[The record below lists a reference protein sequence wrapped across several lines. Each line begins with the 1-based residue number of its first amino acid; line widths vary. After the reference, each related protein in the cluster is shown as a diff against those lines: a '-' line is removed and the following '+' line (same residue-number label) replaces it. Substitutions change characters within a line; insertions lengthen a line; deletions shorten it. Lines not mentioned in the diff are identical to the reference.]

1 MDVVA
6 LQKKKK
12 VRVLEH
18 TPAVL
23 SGYRLVFSQQGPQY
37 VEPAYAGLKKE
48 VGSEVHGIAF
58 CMGKESV
65 EELDKTEAPKDGGY
79 GKETVTLNAY
89 GGRELV
95 AYTYVPNM
103 KSPFHEVAM
112 TEEEYLPSERY
123 KGIMCKGAEKLGLAQ
138 SYLTML
144 GSLPTYSSATRPEVL
159 QARAE
164 REKARDGLK
173 LITREELAGHKTD
186 SPWIS
191 CLGFVVNKYNWFLGS
206 HKGRDI
212 TSRVLMQ
219 FHGIPLDDN
228 DDGGFPPYPLVSC
241 LSAKELE
248 YVTSWL
254 DFYHV
259 GLQGDLVG
267 FLKEFKEEQ
276 DKGATNFVLPPVPE

>member
-1 MDVVA
+1 MYSAMAGEEGVWSFGYGSNMDVVA

-18 TPAVL
+18 TPAIL

-37 VEPAYAGLKKE
+37 VEPAYAGLKRE

-79 GKETVTLNAY
+79 GKETVSLKTY
-89 GGRELV
+89 DGRELK
-95 AYTYVPNM
+95 AYTYIPNTR
-103 KSPFHEVAM
+103 SPFHEVAM
-112 TEEEYLPSERY
+112 TTEEYLPSERY
-123 KGIMCKGAEKLGLAQ
+123 KGIMCKGAEKLGLSK

-144 GSLPTYSSATRPEVL
+144 NSLPTYSSATRPEVL

-173 LITREELAGHKTD
+173 LITREELAEHKTD

-228 DDGGFPPYPLVSC
+228 DDGGRPPYPLVSR
-241 LSAKELE
+241 LSAKEVKIL
-248 YVTSWL
+248 V
-254 DFYHV
+254 YHP
-259 GLQGDLVG
+259 L
-267 FLKEFKEEQ
+267 
-276 DKGATNFVLPPVPE
+276 

>member
-1 MDVVA
+1 MAGEEGVWSFGYGSNMDVVA

-79 GKETVTLNAY
+79 GKEMVTLNAY

-123 KGIMCKGAEKLGLAQ
+123 KGIMCKGAKKLGLAQ

-164 REKARDGLK
+164 RENARDGLK

-228 DDGGFPPYPLVSC
+228 DDGGCPPYPLVSS
-241 LSAKELE
+241 LSAKE
-248 YVTSWL
+248 VCR
-254 DFYHV
+254 H
-259 GLQGDLVG
+259 
-267 FLKEFKEEQ
+267 
-276 DKGATNFVLPPVPE
+276 FVLPPTV

>member
-1 MDVVA
+1 MAENDGVWSFGYGSNMDVVA

-12 VRVLEH
+12 VVVLEH

-37 VEPAYAGLKKE
+37 VEPAYAGLKRE
-48 VGSEVHGIAF
+48 DGSEVHGIAF
-58 CMGKESV
+58 CMAKESV

-79 GKETVTLNAY
+79 GKETVSLQAY
-89 GGRELV
+89 DGRKLE
-95 AYTYVPNM
+95 AYTYIPNM

-112 TEEEYLPSERY
+112 AEEEYLPSERY
-123 KGIMCKGAEKLGLAQ
+123 KGIMCRGAEKLGLAEP
-138 SYLTML
+138 YLTML
-144 GSLPTYSSATRPEVL
+144 NSLPTYNSATRPEVL
-159 QARAE
+159 RARAE
-164 REKARDGLK
+164 REKAREGLR
-173 LITREELAGHKTD
+173 LISREELAGHKTD

-228 DDGGFPPYPLVSC
+228 DDGGFPPYPLVSN
-241 LSAKELE
+241 LSQKEVEIL
-248 YVTSWL
+248 V
-254 DFYHV
+254 YHHMYKS
-259 GLQGDLVG
+259 LLVG
-267 FLKEFKEEQ
+267 VHYML
-276 DKGATNFVLPPVPE
+276 A

>member
-12 VRVLEH
+12 VRVLDH
-18 TPAVL
+18 TPAIL

-48 VGSEVHGIAF
+48 EGSEVHGIAF

-65 EELDKTEAPKDGGY
+65 GELDKTEAPKDGGY
-79 GKETVTLNAY
+79 GKETVTLKAY
-89 GGRELV
+89 DGRKLE
-95 AYTYVPNM
+95 AYTYIPNM

-112 TEEEYLPSERY
+112 TEAEYLPSKRY

-138 SYLTML
+138 SYLSML
-144 GSLPTYSSATRPEVL
+144 ASLPTYSSETRPEVL

-164 REKARDGLK
+164 RENSREGLR
-173 LITREELAGHKTD
+173 LISREELAGHKTD

-191 CLGFVVNKYNWFLGS
+191 CLGFVINKYNWFLGS

-228 DDGGFPPYPLVSC
+228 DDGGRPPYPLVSS
-241 LSAKELE
+241 LSTEELE

-276 DKGATNFVLPPVPE
+276 DKGTTNFVLPPVPE